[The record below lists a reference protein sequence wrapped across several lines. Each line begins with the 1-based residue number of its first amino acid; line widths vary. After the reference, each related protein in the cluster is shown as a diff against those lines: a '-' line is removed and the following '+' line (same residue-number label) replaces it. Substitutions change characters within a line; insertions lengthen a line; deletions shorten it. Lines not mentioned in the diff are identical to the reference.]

1 MTLSHISQKGDND
14 NPITVKG
21 GIYLL
26 LQNNGQYF
34 GERERE
40 RERERDR

>member
-26 LQNNGQYF
+26 LQNNGQFF

>member
-40 RERERDR
+40 REIDR